1 MSTALE
7 LVIETAIRLRTVPG
21 IDMNR
26 ICILLEAEEIDSV
39 SMALG
44 QLTTELATKDLPLPV
59 SSVNGDLIVSGVAVR
74 KR

>member
-21 IDMNR
+21 IDMTR
-26 ICILLEAEEIDSV
+26 ICILLEPEEIDSV

-44 QLTTELATKDLPLPV
+44 QLTMDVATKDLPLPV
-59 SSVNGDLIVSGVAVR
+59 SSGNGDLIVSGVAVR

>member
-7 LVIETAIRLRTVPG
+7 LVIETAIRLRAVPG
-21 IDMNR
+21 IDMTR
-26 ICILLEAEEIDSV
+26 ICILLETEEIDSV

-44 QLTTELATKDLPLPV
+44 QLSMDVAPKDFPLPV
-59 SSVNGDLIVSGVAVR
+59 SSGNGDLIVSGVAVR